1 MKTILITGGAG
12 FIGSAV
18 VRTFLQAGMRV
29 VLYDNFTYGRREFLP
44 ADDNLEIVEGDI
56 NQTDALAAAI
66 EQCRPA
72 YLCHLAAI
80 HFIPHCNENPTKALH
95 VNTVGTESVLN
106 AAAGKGIEKIIS
118 ASTAAVYPIT
128 DGPNSE
134 AGTEAGPI
142 DIYGLSKFFSEALAE
157 KYTRETGDTTIAM
170 RLFNAVGP
178 RETNPHVIPHI
189 FETARDS
196 DVIPLGNVEPKR
208 DYIHTAD
215 IAEAILA
222 LCRSDVSGFDIFNVG
237 SGEEHSVV
245 DVVAMIGEIIGRPLT
260 IQQDQERVRSVDRM
274 HLVADI
280 GKIGNATGW
289 QPAMSLKA
297 ALADTAKYYQFD

>member
-1 MKTILITGGAG
+1 MQTIMITGGAG

-18 VRTFLQAGMRV
+18 VRTFLRAGLRV
-29 VLYDNFTYGRREFLP
+29 VVYDNFTYGKREFLP
-44 ADDNLEIVEGDI
+44 DVDNLEIVEGDI
-56 NQTDALAAAI
+56 NHTGALAEAI
-66 EQCRPA
+66 ERCRPA

-80 HFIPHCNENPTKALH
+80 HFIPHCNENPTRALL
-95 VNTVGTESVLN
+95 VNTVGSESVLN
-106 AAAGKGIEKIIS
+106 AAAGKGIDKIVI

-128 DGPNSE
+128 DGKNSE
-134 AGTEAGPI
+134 SGTPAGPV
-142 DIYGLSKFFSEALAE
+142 DIYGLSKLFSEALAE
-157 KYTRETGDTTIAM
+157 KYARETGDTTIAI

-189 FETARDS
+189 FETARGS

-208 DYIHTAD
+208 DYIHTGD

-237 SGEEHSVV
+237 SGEEYSVV
-245 DVVAMIGEIIGRPLT
+245 EVVGMIGTIIGRGLT
-260 IQQDQERVRSVDRM
+260 IEQDRERVRAVERQ

-280 GKIGNATGW
+280 SKIGQATGW
-289 QPAMSLKA
+289 KPAMSLPA